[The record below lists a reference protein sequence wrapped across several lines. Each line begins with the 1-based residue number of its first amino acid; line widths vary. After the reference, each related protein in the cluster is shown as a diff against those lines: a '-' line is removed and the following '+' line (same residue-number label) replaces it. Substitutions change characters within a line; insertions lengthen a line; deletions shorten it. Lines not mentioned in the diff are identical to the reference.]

1 VVASPESFMEEALH
15 EAKQALSMGEVP
27 VGAVVVHQGKI
38 IGRGH
43 NTKEGTKKVTG
54 HAEINAIHMAARH
67 LKTWRLDACAI
78 YVTLEP
84 CAMCAGAIMQSHIK
98 TVYYGAKEPKYGAHI
113 STAHVFDSA
122 PYPVDV
128 FSGILETSAQ
138 TLMTSFFKNL
148 R

>member
-1 VVASPESFMEEALH
+1 MQEALV
-15 EAKQALSMGEVP
+15 EAHKAAAKNEVP
-27 VGAVVVHQGKI
+27 VGAIVVKDGTI

-43 NTKEGTKKVTG
+43 NTKEHNQSVTG
-54 HAEINAIHMAARH
+54 HAEINALEEAATY
-67 LKTWRLDACAI
+67 LGSWRLDGCAI

-98 TVYYGAKEPKYGAHI
+98 TVYYGAKEPKYGAHV

-122 PYPVDV
+122 AYPMDV
-128 FSGILETSAQ
+128 FSGIKEYEAGALLKTFFQ
-138 TLMTSFFKNL
+138 TI

>member
-1 VVASPESFMEEALH
+1 MKTLESFMQEALL
-15 EAKQALSMGEVP
+15 EAQKAFDQNEVP
-27 VGAVVVHQGKI
+27 VGAIVVKDGTI

-43 NTKEGTKKVTG
+43 NTKEQNQSVTG
-54 HAEINAIHMAARH
+54 HAEINAIQDAALH
-67 LKTWRLDACAI
+67 LKSWRLDDCAI

-98 TVYYGAKEPKYGAHI
+98 TVYYGAKEPKYGAHV

-122 PYPVDV
+122 SYPMDV
-128 FSGILETSAQ
+128 FSGLQEKEAERLLKTFFQ
-138 TLMTSFFKNL
+138 TI